1 MAKQL
6 APSVER
12 NRDDILTV
20 LRRAL
25 PREGLVLEVA
35 SGTAA
40 IGGRCTSRVVGTR
53 RGQYARS
60 QMEKGES

>member
-20 LRRAL
+20 VRRDL

-35 SGTAA
+35 SGAAA
-40 IGGRCTSRVVGTR
+40 IGRQCTT
-53 RGQYARS
+53 
-60 QMEKGES
+60 M